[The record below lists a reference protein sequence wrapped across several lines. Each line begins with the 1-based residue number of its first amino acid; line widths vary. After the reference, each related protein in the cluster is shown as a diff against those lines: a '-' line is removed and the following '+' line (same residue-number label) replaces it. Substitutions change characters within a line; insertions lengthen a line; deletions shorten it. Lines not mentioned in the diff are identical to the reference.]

1 MSSYSTTDTFKNLT
15 DLQQAV
21 AAAKKGTDPKA
32 IKDAQKSLDDYFK
45 NSAPRSAT
53 RNPYDRN
60 GTSVADAAQEF
71 IDTGRRDYF
80 GNGKNFY
87 KYDKDGT
94 DTDIDFATECDTTD
108 KDSKLREIL
117 MAQLYEMSQQTS
129 KPDDEGTGCAF
140 ACGEDAELDRMQ
152 QMYSK
157 FHTSLSTG
165 GASASGLCGIGDFK
179 SNPRIQVLESQRT
192 VLEFVSFG
200 FLHQTCEGTNN
211 CNPYQTTVPKEL
223 LKCCGL
229 YEGAPLF
236 YDGDLQAV
244 GSYLAGPQGSP
255 KGLTPAA
262 NGHCANFY
270 MSGTIAPGRDKQL
283 YVNVCYVASAS
294 ERGAITNNNATK
306 AINVGMKWVKAN
318 RLERAKFE
326 AMREI
331 DAKIIAAKRMVL
343 QMNHKML
350 QLQQSLVGL
359 NPNSMGGGAGT
370 GVSSDEFLTNRLKA
384 VVQSSAQRVRNNMGR
399 RFGAME
405 DKRRSMIPGFD
416 MRLSPQALG
425 RNGSELRAIDSLRR
439 RRASASVSG
448 RRAASRRSA
457 SSRASSRA
465 GSRASSRS
473 SSSGSRR

>member
-1 MSSYSTTDTFKNLT
+1 MFANYE
-15 DLQQAV
+15 QA
-21 AAAKKGTDPKA
+21 
-32 IKDAQKSLDDYFK
+32 KDAFKKAKATYDLIKKPSSAEQTDFDTAKTAWKDYDY
-45 NSAPRSAT
+45 APAARAS

-60 GTSVADAAQEF
+60 GTDATGAASEF
-71 IDTGRRDYF
+71 IDDRRRDYF
-80 GNGKNFY
+80 GDGEKFY
-87 KYDKDGT
+87 KYDKNGT
-94 DTDIDFATECDTTD
+94 DTAIDFEKECDTTD
-108 KDSKLREIL
+108 KDGKLREIL

-129 KPDDEGTGCAF
+129 KPDEEGTGCAF

-211 CNPYQTTVPKEL
+211 CNPYQTPVPKEL

-294 ERGAITNNNATK
+294 ERGAITNTNKK
-306 AINVGMKWVKAN
+306 AQNVGMKWVKAN

-384 VVQSSAQRVRNNMGR
+384 VVQSSAHRVRNNMGR

-439 RRASASVSG
+439 RRASASASG
-448 RRAASRRSA
+448 RRAASRRAA